1 MNATL
6 LAFISIGLYGL
17 GALYEAVSHLKPN
30 RTQNLLPVLS
40 GLFALSLHVVAL
52 TSILSGPNI
61 DAFSIVNS
69 ASIITCFVV
78 AIFALISLKKP
89 IQSMLLIVYPLA
101 ITSILA
107 LLIAEPSQASSTL
120 AKGILAHVSL
130 SILAYSVLSL
140 AAVQAILVVYRN
152 RNLKQ
157 HQERVWLNKLPP
169 LLVMES
175 VLFDLLRAGTILLGG
190 AIVLGFVFID
200 DLFAQHLAHKSFFSI
215 ISFGLYSTLL
225 FGRGRYG
232 WRGSLAATLT
242 LWGTGSLMVGFFGT
256 KLVLEAIL

>member
-30 RTQNLLPVLS
+30 RSQNLLPILS
-40 GLFALSLHVVAL
+40 GLFALSLHIVTL
-52 TSILSGPNI
+52 SSILSGPNI
-61 DAFSIVNS
+61 DAFTAVNS
-69 ASIITCFVV
+69 ASIIACFVV
-78 AIFALISLKKP
+78 AIFVLISLKKP
-89 IQSMLLIVYPLA
+89 IQSMLLVVYPLA
-101 ITSILA
+101 IASILG
-107 LLIAEPSQASSTL
+107 LLIAEPSQEPSALNT
-120 AKGILAHVSL
+120 GIIAHVTL

-140 AAVQAILVVYRN
+140 SAIQAILVVYRN
-152 RNLKQ
+152 RNLK
-157 HQERVWLNKLPP
+157 HRQERIWLNKLPP

-175 VLFDLLRAGTILLGG
+175 VLFDLLRAGTVLLGS
-190 AIVLGFVFID
+190 AIFLGFLFID

-215 ISFGLYSTLL
+215 LSFALYSTLL
-225 FGRGRYG
+225 FGRRKYG

-256 KLVLEAIL
+256 KVVLEAIL